1 MSVPSETIDTPH
13 APPRGGSVGEFV
25 CRVLANDPVNNQYR
39 YLALAAPPLALTVR
53 PGQFFHLLC
62 PQVDGLKPFF
72 RRPMSVY
79 RVDRRRGRI
88 GFLYKETGVGT
99 RAMATLAP
107 GDGFNIVGPLG
118 KGFTL
123 PGDGKPIVLLARGVG
138 LATLAPLAQA
148 AGEAGCPITALFSA
162 RSPDYLMSLD
172 YMREH
177 GAAVLA
183 VTDTD
188 GTSDPA
194 LVEVTLRRLHADG
207 RMAAIYTCGSNRL
220 MLLAQRLAREFDLL
234 GEVAMEQQMACGLGM
249 CFCCVR
255 PFRVANTVVH
265 RRVCNEGPVFDLK
278 EAMSW

>member
-1 MSVPSETIDTPH
+1 MSV
-13 APPRGGSVGEFV
+13 SVGEFV
-25 CRVLANDPVNNQYR
+25 CDVVANDRINDQYR
-39 YLALAAPPLALTVR
+39 HLTIAAPPLALTVS

-62 PQVDGLKPFF
+62 PQAEGLTPFF

-79 RVDRRRGRI
+79 GIDRSLGQI
-88 GFLYKETGVGT
+88 GFLYKETGAGT
-99 RAMATLAP
+99 RAMATLRP
-107 GDGFNIVGPLG
+107 GDDFNIVGPLG

-123 PGDGKPIVLLARGVG
+123 PAPGEPIVLLARGVG

-148 AGEAGCPITALFSA
+148 ASAAGNPITALFSA

-172 YMREH
+172 YMRAH
-177 GAAVLA
+177 GATVLT
-183 VTDTD
+183 VTDAE
-188 GTSDPA
+188 GTSAPA
-194 LVEVTLRRLHADG
+194 NVERMLRTLRMDG

-220 MLLAQRLAREFDLL
+220 MLLAQRLTREFGLH

-255 PFRVANTVVH
+255 PFNVAGDIVH
-265 RRVCNEGPVFDLK
+265 RRVCNEGPVFDLT